1 MKSINYDQLVRELGK
16 SLDQQKEFIFDEN
29 SGLDALNAYKK
40 AFQQVDKK
48 PDSSKLWAGIQQATQ
63 TKKVAPLRS
72 LNTKITWAVAAALLV
87 ASLII
92 LFKFDVFTPQ
102 APATILAQTQ
112 AEFSTLSIENEAE
125 VMLRNFSLLSEI
137 NNTDEIYEVDLQ
149 GEARFQVQKRKERVF
164 RINTQQGTVSV
175 LGTTFYVLAT
185 DSLTRVYL
193 EEGSIQV
200 DIPELNETRR
210 IIPGEVITFTKN
222 RVLVHKRAD
231 SQAFTAW
238 IKLEMNLESRTISD
252 ILDEIERHYNV
263 KIQLSNQI
271 PNERLSGVILLRSLD
286 NVLADLQNVVGG
298 NIIRLT
304 ENSYQWNLSE

>member
-1 MKSINYDQLVRELGK
+1 MKSLDYDQLVRDLGE
-16 SLDQQKEFIFDEN
+16 SLNQQKEFIFDEN

-40 AFQQVDKK
+40 AFQQADKK
-48 PDSSKLWAGIQQATQ
+48 PDSSNLWAGIQQATQ
-63 TKKVAPLRS
+63 PRKSAPIRS
-72 LNTKITWAVAAALLV
+72 LSRMMTWAVAAALVV
-87 ASLII
+87 ASII
-92 LFKFDVFTPQ
+92 TLLKFDVFAPQ
-102 APATILAQTQ
+102 SSEILLAQTQ
-112 AEFSTLSIENEAE
+112 ASFSTVEIAEEADIT
-125 VMLRNFSLLSEI
+125 LRNFSSLTEI
-137 NNTDEIYEVDLQ
+137 TNSDQTYEVDLQ

-164 RINTQQGTVSV
+164 RIKTDQGFVSV

-200 DIPELNETRR
+200 DIPELKETRR

-238 IKLEMNLESRTISD
+238 TQLEMNLESRTISD

-263 KIQLSNQI
+263 KIQRSNQF
-271 PNERLSGVILLRSLD
+271 PNERLSGVIVLRSLE
-286 NVLADLQNVVGG
+286 NVLTDLQQVVGG
-298 NIIRLT
+298 NIVRLT
-304 ENSYQWNLSE
+304 ENSYQWNLSD